1 MKRGNLGSNLLNKTT
16 HTLCFKTNKI
26 KKKPTKKRTV
36 TSTDEQWE
44 NLRAL
49 SVLVLGVE
57 NVVPKG
63 TLCEPHGCLDYSQG
77 YDRCDKQC
85 DRCKDLQYNA
95 LQRLVYEF

>member
-16 HTLCFKTNKI
+16 HTLDFKTNKI

-57 NVVPKG
+57 NRSGLINYMITK
-63 TLCEPHGCLDYSQG
+63 LDKEV
-77 YDRCDKQC
+77 RK
-85 DRCKDLQYNA
+85 
-95 LQRLVYEF
+95 